1 VSTDPDSIELHQVLD
16 SDGAV
21 VPGATVPDLSD
32 DELLSMYRD
41 MLFSRHLDER
51 AISLQRRG
59 EMGTYASMYGHEAAQ
74 IGSVAAMAD
83 DDWLF
88 HSYREHGAT
97 VAHGLPP
104 ENVLIYHMGHE
115 RASEIP
121 EDVQVFPICGSI
133 AGQIP
138 HATGMAWAARIRGD
152 DRAALCHFG
161 DGATSEGDF
170 HEALNFAGVFDAP
183 AVFFC
188 NNNQWAISTPIE
200 RQTASETIAQKATAY
215 GFEGVQ
221 VDGMDPL
228 AVYQV
233 TREAIE
239 TAKDP
244 GEGDLRPTLVEAK
257 LYRLGAHNTTDD
269 PSNYRDEVPE
279 EWEEKDPLPRF
290 ESFLRETGR
299 LDDDHYEEIEADV
312 EDAVDDAIEA
322 ALAVED
328 PPTDDM
334 FEYVFETPTDR
345 QREQR
350 ESLARLVEKYGHEA
364 FREEE

>member
-1 VSTDPDSIELHQVLD
+1 VSTDDSVQRRQILD

-21 VPGATVPDLSD
+21 LPDATVPDLSD
-32 DELLSMYRD
+32 ATLVSMYRD
-41 MLFSRHLDER
+41 MLFARRLDER

-74 IGSVAAMAD
+74 IGSVAAIAA

-104 ENVLIYHMGHE
+104 ENVLIYHMGYE
-115 RASEIP
+115 LGSDVP

-138 HATGMAWAARIRGD
+138 HATGMAWAARIRDD

-200 RQTASETIAQKATAY
+200 RQTRSETIAQKATAY
-215 GFEGVQ
+215 GFAGVQ

-233 TREAIE
+233 TREAVE
-239 TAKDP
+239 KAKDP
-244 GEGDLRPTLVEAK
+244 GEGELRPTLIEAT
-257 LYRLGAHNTTDD
+257 LYRLSAHNTTDD

-279 EWEEKDPLPRF
+279 EWEEKNPLPRF

-299 LDDDHYEEIEADV
+299 LDDDRHEALEADV
-312 EDAVDDAIEA
+312 EAGVDEAIDA
-322 ALAVED
+322 ALALGE
-328 PPTDDM
+328 PETDDM
-334 FEYVFETPTDR
+334 FEFVFETPTDR

-350 ESLARLVEKYGHEA
+350 EHLSRLIEKYGDDA
-364 FREEE
+364 FSEG